1 MKTISPRSL
10 AEFVAESTGGLVR
23 LRIDSVINADVV
35 ESILRSPE
43 VGQIGGLD
51 WRYAGGTVPA
61 RIGDLP
67 LPRLVELELGFHI
80 WSELDWLAQAL
91 PNYPNLRKLS
101 IHTNSFDTNP
111 ENFFRRLGKSLVDD
125 LEIDLE
131 HWNPTIEHALAGYLM
146 GDRLRRLVVW
156 GGGAVPTP
164 KLCELE
170 LRYVGFTQP
179 LVVSGSVRR
188 LVLWCCRF
196 VPDDAFE
203 SLTLSNLE
211 ELAIWSGSEMLG
223 SALVRLLDRRNLD
236 RLELRSLGGRTMSQL
251 GARLGR
257 VGVLELWWSSEWQ
270 MALGLGLGDPDSR
283 IRELRLWSVEGDDLP
298 SIWPMLIG
306 SRVEKLRIEA
316 RESADRPACARM
328 EERYNT
334 LMLLLALRPCRFPV
348 EMMRLAALMLYT
360 QP

>member
-1 MKTISPRSL
+1 MKTISPLSL
-10 AEFVAESTGGLVR
+10 AEFVAESTGGLVH
-23 LRIDSVINADVV
+23 LRISSYVGADVV
-35 ESILRSPE
+35 ESILGSPE
-43 VGQIGGLD
+43 AGQIGGLD
-51 WRYAGGTVPA
+51 WRYAGGTELA

-67 LPRLVELELGFHI
+67 LPRLVELELGFHR
-80 WSELDWLAQAL
+80 WSEVDWLVQAL

-156 GGGAVPTP
+156 GGEAVPTP
-164 KLCELE
+164 KLCKLE
-170 LRYVGFTQP
+170 LHHVGFTQH
-179 LVVSGSVRR
+179 LVVS
-188 LVLWCCRF
+188 
-196 VPDDAFE
+196 DETFE
-203 SLTLSNLE
+203 SLGESNLE
-211 ELAIWSGSEMLG
+211 ELVIVSGSEMLG

-236 RLELRSLGGRTMSQL
+236 RLELRNLTSRTVSQL

-257 VGVLELWWSSEWQ
+257 VGVLDLWWSSEWQ
-270 MALGLGLGDPDSR
+270 ETLGLGLGAPDSR
-283 IRELRLWSVEGDDLP
+283 IHELRLWSVEGDDLP

-316 RESADRPACARM
+316 RESVDRPACARM
-328 EERYNT
+328 EERYNN